1 MTERDILIER
11 LEQKLNAREKEM
23 KEMKESLKESILK
36 ELREETNASTINR
49 ITRLERKVIDLN
61 SAYEGV
67 MKELLDQKSLLQM
80 LQVKQAKPVKEE
92 SKPPKTEIK
101 VRDVEKPADK
111 PKPKGEYIVA
121 DNTRLPEKEKKS
133 GEFIVA
139 GDKLSKEVSRKMA
152 SARMERK
159 EEGVEVIETPKR
171 GQLRV

>member
-23 KEMKESLKESILK
+23 NEMKESLKESILK

-139 GDKLSKEVSRKMA
+139 EDKLSKGVSRKMA
-152 SARMERK
+152 SARTERK

>member
-11 LEQKLNAREKEM
+11 LEQKLNAREKEI

-61 SAYEGV
+61 STYEGV

-121 DNTRLPEKEKKS
+121 DNPGLFENEKKS